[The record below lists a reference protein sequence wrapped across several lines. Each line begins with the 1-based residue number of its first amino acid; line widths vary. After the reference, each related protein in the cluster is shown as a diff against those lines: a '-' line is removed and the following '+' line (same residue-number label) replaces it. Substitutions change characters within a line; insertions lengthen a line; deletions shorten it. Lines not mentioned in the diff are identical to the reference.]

1 MASALALP
9 FAETIF
15 PSFSQAL
22 PHHVGLNAN
31 VITPEKACRGQRPPI
46 IPLTPLLLTSPQFIF
61 IASSIA
67 DAGGKDRGA
76 RVVGVYEGRLQGCG
90 S

>member
-31 VITPEKACRGQRPPI
+31 VITPEKACRGQRPPVI
-46 IPLTPLLLTSPQFIF
+46 SLTPLLLITSLQFIF
-61 IASSIA
+61 IALSIA
-67 DAGGKDRGA
+67 DTI
-76 RVVGVYEGRLQGCG
+76 LQIYYVFICL
-90 S
+90 SSPSSLH